1 MAGPASAGLVV
12 RLVRWT
18 LPVALLGAAVVALLG
33 LGGIVLTAPPETR
46 PTPEVALNLTRAPAL
61 PVADDGAAGPGGLVP
76 GSAIGPGAV
85 APGAVPPP
93 VNVSGAAAAPAAP
106 NPDCAPPPVCS

>member
-33 LGGIVLTAPPETR
+33 LGGIVLSAPPEGR
-46 PTPEVALNLTRAPAL
+46 PTPEVGLKLARAPPPELPRPLELALTLTRAPAL
-61 PVADDGAAGPGGLVP
+61 PVADDGAAAGLEPGAGL
-76 GSAIGPGAV
+76 GPGA
-85 APGAVPPP
+85 AV
-93 VNVSGAAAAPAAP
+93 G
-106 NPDCAPPPVCS
+106 PDAV